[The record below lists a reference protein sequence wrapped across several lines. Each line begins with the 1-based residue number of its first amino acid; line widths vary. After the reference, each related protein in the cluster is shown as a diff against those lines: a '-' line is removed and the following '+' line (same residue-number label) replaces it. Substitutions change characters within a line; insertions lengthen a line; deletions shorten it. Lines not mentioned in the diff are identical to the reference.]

1 MGTCR
6 VKFYQNVII
15 IFCFFV
21 YLFPFKAYGFDPR
34 FLVFLI
40 YFVLLLKNGFIVG
53 FNKIKLKYL
62 KVIKYPL
69 LMMFFTLF
77 TFIFNNEP
85 EITFLIFPFQLV
97 YLLLLS
103 FCIYYILKQWCN
115 IIDFY
120 ILTKYFVISLIIQS
134 VIAILMFV
142 NTPICLFLFELQGID
157 LASSVLE
164 RYYGMRLIGLGCF
177 YFGAGAIYGLG
188 LITLIPLMLKVKN
201 KNQLIKLLLLY
212 VYIFVV
218 GLFFAR
224 TSMIGCALSIMYL
237 CACIL
242 IPKVGQKAFAIF
254 RKFIAYITILGIGLF
269 TIYNSS
275 PKLQDEYGDIVKF
288 GFEAFINLA
297 ESGELST
304 RSSDGLKEY
313 HLNIWPKDSK
323 TYYIGDTRWTQ
334 GDGYYG
340 DSDVGYIRLLYYFGI
355 PGIVLFLYY
364 QYSVAKTMRF
374 IYKEKILSLFFIIVF
389 LYAVILLVKG
399 YIDIAAIIFIYLHCN
414 TFNSKYE
421 NRILC

>member
-188 LITLIPLMLKVKN
+188 
-201 KNQLIKLLLLY
+201 
-212 VYIFVV
+212 
-218 GLFFAR
+218 
-224 TSMIGCALSIMYL
+224 
-237 CACIL
+237 
-242 IPKVGQKAFAIF
+242 
-254 RKFIAYITILGIGLF
+254 
-269 TIYNSS
+269 
-275 PKLQDEYGDIVKF
+275 
-288 GFEAFINLA
+288 
-297 ESGELST
+297 
-304 RSSDGLKEY
+304 
-313 HLNIWPKDSK
+313 
-323 TYYIGDTRWTQ
+323 
-334 GDGYYG
+334 
-340 DSDVGYIRLLYYFGI
+340 
-355 PGIVLFLYY
+355 
-364 QYSVAKTMRF
+364 
-374 IYKEKILSLFFIIVF
+374 
-389 LYAVILLVKG
+389 
-399 YIDIAAIIFIYLHCN
+399 
-414 TFNSKYE
+414 
-421 NRILC
+421 